1 MLIDT
6 ATITVRG
13 GDGGNGCV
21 SFRREKYVPFG
32 GPDGGDGGAGG
43 SVTMVAREG
52 RSTLLDFRHRR
63 HYRAESGQHGGGA
76 RKTGRQGESV
86 VIEVPV
92 GTIVRDHETG
102 EALADLDEPGS
113 SVVVAEGGRGGRGNA
128 RFATPTDRAP
138 RRAEEGRSGRERTV
152 DLELKLIADVGIVG
166 LPNAGKSTLLS
177 RISSA
182 RPRIG
187 DYPFTTLS
195 PVLGLVRHG
204 EGESFV
210 AADLPGLIE
219 GAHQGKGLGD
229 RFLRHVE
236 RTRILVVLID
246 AADGDPEAAYATLV
260 RELSSYGQGLN
271 EKPRLVA
278 LNKIDLR
285 GPSGGRGASFG
296 DEDVLEISALTGE
309 GLAAL
314 THAIWE
320 LLKKEEDPA
329 GR

>member
-21 SFRREKYVPFG
+21 SFRREKFVPRG
-32 GPDGGDGGAGG
+32 GPDGGDGGNGG
-43 SVTMVAREG
+43 NVTLMAREG
-52 RSTLLDFRHRR
+52 RSTLLDFRYRR
-63 HYRAESGQHGGGA
+63 HYRAGNGQHGGGA
-76 RKTGRQGESV
+76 RKTGRDGEDV

-92 GTIVRDHETG
+92 GTLVKDHATG
-102 EALADLDEPGS
+102 DVLADLETPGS
-113 SVVVAEGGRGGRGNA
+113 SFVVAEGGRGGRGNA

-138 RRAEEGRSGRERTV
+138 RRADEGGKGRERVV

-177 RISSA
+177 KLSSA

-204 EGESFV
+204 VDGAFV

-236 RTRILVVLID
+236 RTRVLILLID
-246 AADGDPEAAYATLV
+246 ASEGAPESAYATLLA
-260 RELSSYGQGLN
+260 ELATYGQGLD

-278 LNKIDLR
+278 LNKIDLLD
-285 GPSGGRGASFG
+285 PSIQSPAAFGG
-296 DEDVLEISALTGE
+296 EEVLRISALTGE
-309 GLAAL
+309 GLEAL
-314 THAIWE
+314 THAVWR
-320 LLKKEEDPA
+320 LLQNEDPA
-329 GR
+329 G

>member
-6 ATITVRG
+6 ATITVRA

-21 SFRREKYVPFG
+21 SFRREKFVPLG

-43 SVTMVAREG
+43 SVTIVAREG

-63 HYRAESGQHGGGA
+63 HYRAESGRHGSGA
-76 RKTGRQGESV
+76 KKTGRDGEGV

-92 GTIVRDHETG
+92 GTIVRDHDSG
-102 EALADLDEPGS
+102 EVLADLEAPGS

-128 RFATPTDRAP
+128 RFATPVDRAP
-138 RRAEEGRSGRERTV
+138 RRAEEGRRGRERTV
-152 DLELKLIADVGIVG
+152 DLELKLLADVGIVG
-166 LPNAGKSTLLS
+166 LPNAGKSTLIS
-177 RISSA
+177 RLSSA

-195 PVLGLVRHG
+195 PVLGLVRHAD
-204 EGESFV
+204 GESFV

-236 RTRILVVLID
+236 RTRVLVLLID
-246 AADGDPEAAYATLV
+246 AASNDPESAYATLTN
-260 RELSSYGQGLN
+260 ELSSYGQGLD

-278 LNKIDLR
+278 LNKIDLL
-285 GPSGGRGASFG
+285 GPSARPPHAFGG
-296 DEDVLEISALTGE
+296 EETLEISALTGE
-309 GLAAL
+309 GLEAL
-314 THAIWE
+314 VHAVWK
-320 LLKKEEDPA
+320 LLQSETSA
-329 GR
+329 GRP

>member
-21 SFRREKYVPFG
+21 SFRREKYVPHG

-43 SVTMVAREG
+43 SVTIVAREG

-76 RKTGRQGESV
+76 RKTGRNGESV

-92 GTIVRDHETG
+92 GTIVRDHESG
-102 EALADLDEPGS
+102 EILADLEAPGS

-138 RRAEEGRSGRERTV
+138 RRAEDGRSGRECTV
-152 DLELKLIADVGIVG
+152 DLELKLLADVGIVG

-177 RISSA
+177 KLSAA

-204 EGESFV
+204 VGESFV

-219 GAHQGKGLGD
+219 GAHRGKGLGD

-236 RTRILVVLID
+236 RTRVLVLLID
-246 AADGDPEAAYATLV
+246 AVEGDPDAAYGTLLT
-260 RELSSYGQGLN
+260 ELSSYGQGLD

-285 GPSGGRGASFG
+285 GPTAGPAPSFG
-296 DEDVLEISALTGE
+296 GEEVFEISALTGE
-309 GLAAL
+309 GLDAL
-314 THAIWE
+314 THAIWR
-320 LLKKEEDPA
+320 LLGK
-329 GR
+329 

>member
-1 MLIDT
+1 VLIDT

-32 GPDGGDGGAGG
+32 GPDGGDGGSGG
-43 SVTMVAREG
+43 SVVMVAREG

-63 HYRAESGQHGGGA
+63 RYRAENGQHGGGA
-76 RKTGRQGESV
+76 RKTGRDGEGV
-86 VIEVPV
+86 TIEVPV
-92 GTIVRDHETG
+92 GTIVRDRDSG
-102 EALADLDEPGS
+102 EVLADLDEPGS

-138 RRAEEGRSGRERTV
+138 RRADDGARGRERTV

-177 RISSA
+177 KLSSA

-195 PVLGLVRHG
+195 PVLGLVRCG

-219 GAHQGKGLGD
+219 GAHSGKGLGD

-236 RTRILVVLID
+236 RTRVLVILID
-246 AADGDPEAAYATLV
+246 AAADDPAGAYATLV
-260 RELSSYGQGLN
+260 GELAGYGQGLT

-285 GPSGGRGASFG
+285 GRSGGPAPCFG
-296 DEDVLEISALTGE
+296 GEEVLEISALTGE
-309 GLAAL
+309 GLVAL
-314 THAIWE
+314 THAISR
-320 LLKKEEDPA
+320 LLKNE
-329 GR
+329 

>member
-13 GDGGNGCV
+13 GDGGKGCV
-21 SFRREKYVPFG
+21 SFRREKYVTFG
-32 GPDGGDGGAGG
+32 GPNGGDGGSGG
-43 SVTMVAREG
+43 SVTIVARDG

-76 RKTGRQGESV
+76 RKTGRNGEDV

-92 GTIVRDHETG
+92 GTIVKDHESG
-102 EALADLDEPGS
+102 EVLADLEIPGS
-113 SVVVAEGGRGGRGNA
+113 PFVVAEGGRGGRGNA

-138 RRAEEGRSGRERTV
+138 RRAEDGRKGRERVV

-177 RISSA
+177 KLSSA
-182 RPRIG
+182 RPRVG

-204 EGESFV
+204 TDGSFV

-219 GAHQGKGLGD
+219 GAHQGRGLGH

-236 RTRILVVLID
+236 RTRVIVLLID
-246 AADGDPEAAYATLV
+246 AVEGDPASAYATLV
-260 RELSSYGQGLN
+260 NELSSYGQGLD

-285 GPSGGRGASFG
+285 VSPSGSAPSFG
-296 DEDVLEISALTGE
+296 GEEVLEISGLTGE
-309 GLAAL
+309 GLDAF
-314 THAIWE
+314 THAVWQ
-320 LLKKEEDPA
+320 LLQE
-329 GR
+329 

>member
-13 GDGGNGCV
+13 GDGGDGCV

-32 GPDGGDGGAGG
+32 GPDGGDGGSGG
-43 SVTMVAREG
+43 SVTMMAREG

-63 HYRAESGQHGGGA
+63 HYRAERGRHGGGA
-76 RKTGRQGESV
+76 RKTGRDGESV

-92 GTIVRDHETG
+92 GTVVKDHESG
-102 EALADLDEPGS
+102 EVLADLDQPGS

-138 RRAEEGRSGRERTV
+138 RRAEEGRLGRERTV
-152 DLELKLIADVGIVG
+152 DLELKLLADVGIIG

-204 EGESFV
+204 EAESFV
-210 AADLPGLIE
+210 AADLPGLID
-219 GAHQGKGLGD
+219 GAHQGRGLGD

-236 RTRILVVLID
+236 RTRVLVVLID
-246 AADGDPEAAYATLV
+246 AAEGQPEVAYETVV
-260 RELSSYGQGLN
+260 RELSGYGRGLD

-278 LNKIDLR
+278 LNKMDLAHPAGDR
-285 GPSGGRGASFG
+285 RPSFG
-296 DEDVLEISALTGE
+296 GESVLEISALTGE

-314 THAIWE
+314 IHAIWD
-320 LLKKEEDPA
+320 LLRKEQ
-329 GR
+329 